1 MSAGGGNR
9 SQIRALLDVRSPGCC
24 PAYTLCL
31 TAVGGPPYHVQAQ
44 QQFVMAIP
52 RLNLRERDVLE
63 TVHRLGRAS
72 AEDVRAAMP
81 DPPTNSAV
89 RAHLRTLEEK
99 GHLQHEKEGRKFVYA
114 PAVRPGAAR
123 RDAVRHL
130 LRTFFAD
137 APETAFATLLSE
149 TASDLSPEK
158 LDQLDALIQD
168 ARREAT

>member
-1 MSAGGGNR
+1 M
-9 SQIRALLDVRSPGCC
+9 QV
-24 PAYTLCL
+24 
-31 TAVGGPPYHVQAQ
+31 H
-44 QQFVMAIP
+44 QQFVMP
-52 RLNLRERDVLE
+52 LLRLNLRERDVLE

-89 RAHLRTLEEK
+89 RAHLRTLEQK
-99 GHLQHEKEGRKFVYA
+99 GHLVHEKEGRRFVYA
-114 PAVRPGAAR
+114 PAVAPETAGR
-123 RDAVRHL
+123 RALRHL

-149 TASDLSPEK
+149 TASDLSSEK

-168 ARREAT
+168 ARTKAE